1 MERKIIVKDDGGK
14 SKEMAGESE
23 IVLIETEQ
31 DPMVLPHMSS
41 DCLLSVEN
49 FGQRISLIREMRN
62 ANTKENSQRRPNN
75 NTVVIKHRQ
84 GPLLPSQGL

>member
-41 DCLLSVEN
+41 
-49 FGQRISLIREMRN
+49 
-62 ANTKENSQRRPNN
+62 A
-75 NTVVIKHRQ
+75 
-84 GPLLPSQGL
+84 

>member
-31 DPMVLPHMSS
+31 DPMVLLPHPPTTP
-41 DCLLSVEN
+41 CPLTSVCGKLWPKN
-49 FGQRISLIREMRN
+49 KFNPRN
-62 ANTKENSQRRPNN
+62 EKCKNKGKQSKETK
-75 NTVVIKHRQ
+75 
-84 GPLLPSQGL
+84 